1 MASKERLNLIHR
13 FDRWLDSGPSNRIIS
28 AQCASIA
35 EEYASR
41 KVLLELEAIEAKFPY
56 NCAIE
61 DYGWIWVDL
70 KNRIAELTENKMEQD
85 LPLVIEDFRIGFEY
99 EELQLDSN
107 RYLNKGM
114 IWVKKVYGFSSPR
127 LHKMNVLLDEGK
139 LRNIIK
145 QK

>member
-1 MASKERLNLIHR
+1 MKAKLKERL
-13 FDRWLDSGPSNRIIS
+13 
-28 AQCASIA
+28 QC
-35 EEYASR
+35 R
-41 KVLLELEAIEAKFPY
+41 GCKVPYCDALCTDLSDEQIDWIMELANQLVIEELEAIEAKFPY